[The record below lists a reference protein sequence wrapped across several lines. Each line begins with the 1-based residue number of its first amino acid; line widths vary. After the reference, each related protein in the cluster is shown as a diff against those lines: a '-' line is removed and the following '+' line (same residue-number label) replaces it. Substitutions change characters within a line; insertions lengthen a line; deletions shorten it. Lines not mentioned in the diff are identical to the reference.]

1 MFVQKK
7 KLVEHVLAMR
17 ANGGSGSEEEEE
29 EEDEGDILQVP
40 IAFQLAANYLTNS
53 TCTQ

>member
-1 MFVQKK
+1 
-7 KLVEHVLAMR
+7 MR
-17 ANGGSGSEEEEE
+17 ANGGSGSVEEEE